1 MFPDRRISR
10 KIVLPLMADRRAP
23 FRSIAL
29 LLVALSLV
37 PLIVFS
43 SFLVRR
49 VVASE
54 RASAERLLLQ
64 GARLQSEA
72 IERELSASVRALSAL
87 AESPLLTAGDLRE
100 FSDEGRRVVGTQ
112 SSWYSVQV
120 LDRSGHT
127 LMNTREAWGAAV
139 PEPVDAA
146 SVHELI
152 RTQTPVIGTLR
163 RGPSGTLGFPI
174 RVPVFRD
181 GAMRYILSAVVRPE
195 ALTAILQR
203 EFHPHEEWTRTL
215 IDPAGTIVARTRS
228 AEGFVGRPAKP
239 QIVQLF
245 AAQPEGIVADT
256 TIDGEP
262 VYVAFSRGYTW
273 GWRTATVVP
282 RRVLDAPSRQSER
295 ALAAMSALS
304 IALGGFVAWGFA
316 GRVSRDLGRTTAAAA
331 RLSRGDTALSASRSR
346 VAEIAEL
353 DAALN
358 KSAVLLA
365 ERGREREQL
374 LAEAT
379 DARGV
384 AEASARAKDEFLAM
398 LGHELRNPLSPI
410 VTALHL
416 LRMRRP
422 DVDREYAVIER
433 QVHHLTG
440 LVDDL
445 LDVSRITRGKIQLK
459 RQTVELRDVIDQAVE
474 MSAPLFEQR
483 EQRLQVDAPAAGCAV
498 VGDRARLA
506 QVVSNLLVNASK
518 YTPPGGSVWLTLSHD
533 AADVVLRVRDTGR
546 GLSTDLLPRVFDLFV
561 QGPRAIDRQEG
572 GLGVG
577 LTLVKQLVH
586 LHGGSVHAD
595 SPGPE
600 QGSTFTV
607 RLPVAAVAPQ
617 RQPAESRASNSSRS
631 LRVLIV
637 DDNAD
642 ALEML
647 STLVRTWGHQ
657 VMAVDDTSAA
667 LARGVAFR
675 PEIALLDIGLPV
687 MDGYE
692 LAAALRE
699 RLYPARPMFIAV
711 TGYGQ
716 SHDLQRSLSEGFA
729 AHLVKPIDADQLER
743 ALAGQV
749 ESAV

>member
-1 MFPDRRISR
+1 
-10 KIVLPLMADRRAP
+10 MAEGRAP

-29 LLVALSLV
+29 LFVALSLV

-64 GARLQSEA
+64 GARLQSDA
-72 IERELSASVRALSAL
+72 IERELSASVRVLSAL
-87 AESPLLTAGDLRE
+87 AESPLLTAGDLRG
-100 FSDEGRRVVGTQ
+100 FYDEGRRVAATQ
-112 SSWYSVQV
+112 SNWYYVQV
-120 LDRSGHT
+120 LDASGHM
-127 LMNTREAWGAAV
+127 LMNTRETWGAPLAD
-139 PEPVDAA
+139 PADPH

-152 RTQTPVIGTLR
+152 TTGKPVIGTLER
-163 RGPSGTLGFPI
+163 DTKGTLAFAI

-181 GAMRYILSAVVRPE
+181 AGIRYVLSAAVRPE

-203 EFHPHEEWTRTL
+203 EFHPHDEWTRAL
-215 IDPAGTIVARTRS
+215 FDSAGTIVARTRS
-228 AEGFVGRPAKP
+228 PDGFVGRPAKP
-239 QIVQLF
+239 QILQLF
-245 AAQPEGIVADT
+245 AAQPEGIAADT

-273 GWRTATVVP
+273 GWRTSTVVP

-295 ALAAMSALS
+295 ALATMSALTV
-304 IALGGFVAWGFA
+304 ALSGFVAWGFA
-316 GRVSRDLGRTTAAAA
+316 GRVSRDLRRTTGAAA

-353 DAALN
+353 DGALN
-358 KSAVLLA
+358 QSAVLLA

-379 DARGV
+379 DARTV

-416 LRMRRP
+416 LRMRKP
-422 DVDREYAVIER
+422 EVEREYAVIER

-459 RQTVELRDVIDQAVE
+459 RQTFELREVVDQALE

-483 EQRLQVDAPAAGCAV
+483 EQTLHVDVPGGGCAV

-518 YTPPGGSVWLTLSHD
+518 YTPPAGSVWVTVGHE
-533 AADVVLRVRDTGR
+533 AGDVVLRVRDTGR
-546 GLSTDLLPRVFDLFV
+546 GLSMDLLPRVFDLFV

-572 GLGVG
+572 GLGLG
-577 LTLVKQLVH
+577 LTLVKQLVQ
-586 LHGGSVHAD
+586 LHGGSVQAD
-595 SPGPE
+595 SAGPD

-617 RQPAESRASNSSRS
+617 RQSGESHPADSGRS

-637 DDNAD
+637 DDNVD

-647 STLVRTWGHQ
+647 STLVSTWGHQ
-657 VMAVDDTSAA
+657 VLAVGDTSAA
-667 LARGVAFR
+667 LERGVVFN
-675 PEIALLDIGLPV
+675 PDVALLDIGLPV

-692 LAAALRE
+692 LAAALRV
-699 RLYPARPMFIAV
+699 RVYPSRPLFIAV

-716 SHDLQRSLSEGFA
+716 SHDVARSLSEGFA

-743 ALAGQV
+743 ALAGEL

>member
-1 MFPDRRISR
+1 MTVRMGDG
-10 KIVLPLMADRRAP
+10 RAS
-23 FRSIAL
+23 FRSIVL
-29 LLVALSLV
+29 LFVALSLV
-37 PLIVFS
+37 PLILFS

-64 GARLQSEA
+64 GARLQSDA
-72 IERELSASVRALSAL
+72 IEQELSASVRALSAM
-87 AESPLLTAGDLRE
+87 AESPLLTAGDLRG
-100 FSDEGRRVVGTQ
+100 FYDEHRRVAGPQ
-112 SSWYSVQV
+112 SRWYSVQV
-120 LDRSGHT
+120 LDPFGHT
-127 LMNTREAWGAAV
+127 LMNTREPWGA
-139 PEPVDAA
+139 PLPDPVDPA

-152 RTQTPVIGTLR
+152 TTRKPVIGTLKR
-163 RGPSGTLGFPI
+163 DTTGTFAFAI

-181 GAMRYILSAVVRPE
+181 GGIRYVLSAFVRPE

-203 EFHPHEEWTRTL
+203 EFHPHDEWTRAL
-215 IDPAGTIVARTRS
+215 FDPAGTIVARTRS
-228 AEGFVGRPAKP
+228 ADGFVGRQAKP
-239 QIVQLF
+239 QVLQIF

-256 TIDGEP
+256 AIEGEP
-262 VYVAFSRGYTW
+262 VYVAFSRGHTW

-282 RRVLDAPSRQSER
+282 RRVLDAPSRQSKR
-295 ALAAMSALS
+295 ALAAMSALTV
-304 IALGGFVAWGFA
+304 ALSGFVAWGFA
-316 GRVSRDLGRTTAAAA
+316 GRVSRDLRRTTAAAA

-353 DAALN
+353 DGALN
-358 KSAVLLA
+358 QSAVLLA
-365 ERGREREQL
+365 ERGRDRERL

-379 DARGV
+379 DARAV

-422 DVDREYAVIER
+422 HVEREYAVIER

-459 RQTVELRDVIDQAVE
+459 RQTFELREVVDQAVE

-483 EQRLQVDAPAAGCAV
+483 EQTLHVEAPAAGCAV
-498 VGDRARLA
+498 VGDPARLA

-518 YTPPGGSVWLTLSHD
+518 YTPPSGSVWVTVRHE
-533 AADVVLRVRDTGR
+533 AGDVVLRVQDTGR

-572 GLGVG
+572 GLGLG
-577 LTLVKQLVH
+577 LTLVKQLVQ

-595 SPGPE
+595 SPGPD

-617 RQPAESRASNSSRS
+617 RQSVEPHPPNSGRS

-647 STLVRTWGHQ
+647 STLVSTWGHQ
-657 VMAVDDTSAA
+657 VMAVGDTSAA
-667 LARGVAFR
+667 LDRGVAFN
-675 PEIALLDIGLPV
+675 PEVALLDIGLPV

-692 LAAALRE
+692 LAAALRV
-699 RLYPARPMFIAV
+699 RVFPSRPLFIAV

-716 SHDLQRSLSEGFA
+716 SHDVARSLSEGFA

-743 ALAGQV
+743 TLAGEV
-749 ESAV
+749 KSAVYP